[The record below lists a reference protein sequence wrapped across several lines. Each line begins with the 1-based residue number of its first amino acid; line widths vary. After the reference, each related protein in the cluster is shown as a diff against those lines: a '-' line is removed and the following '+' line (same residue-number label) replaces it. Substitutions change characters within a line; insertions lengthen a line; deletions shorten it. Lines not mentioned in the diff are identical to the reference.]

1 VIDRVRQKF
10 GIDLII
16 RAHQVKFKS
25 PSFDLLIAN
34 SLRAFSGGVGWIR
47 ILQWYANIWTHHNL
61 HSSTLL
67 RDVSSGIPFFICKSI
82 PNSHS
87 FFAGLTIRV
96 RLCVSRA
103 IWVSHSRSVSLH
115 SSILLHEY

>member
-1 VIDRVRQKF
+1 MAVDLLWADPDVNVRLFAPNHRGIGSIFGRQVIDRVRQKF

-82 PNSHS
+82 QIP
-87 FFAGLTIRV
+87 IY
-96 RLCVSRA
+96 
-103 IWVSHSRSVSLH
+103 SLQV
-115 SSILLHEY
+115 